1 MKYGIIGAM
10 EEELDWLKSQV
21 DITEELVVANCKFY
35 IGEYAGQEVVLLQ
48 SGIGKVNAAIS
59 TTILH
64 ERFAP
69 DYVINTGSSGGVDPD
84 LNVGDIVIGTETLHH
99 DADATGFGYNY
110 GQIPQMPET
119 FPSHE
124 QLVNKAE
131 KVKEVLPS
139 DVKVTKGLIGTG
151 DSFMSDLGR
160 VTEVSKRFPSIKALE
175 MEAVSIAQVCYQYDT
190 PCLIIRSLSDIAGK
204 ESNVS
209 FKEYLDRAA
218 KNSASFILE
227 ILK

>member
-21 DITEELVVANCKFY
+21 NINEELVVANCKFY
-35 IGEYAGQEVVLLQ
+35 VGEFAGQEVVLLQ

-84 LNVGDIVIGTETLHH
+84 LDVGDIVIGTETVHH
-99 DADATGFGYNY
+99 DADATGFGYQY

-119 FPSHE
+119 FPSNE
-124 QLVNKAE
+124 QLVYKAE

-151 DSFMSDLGR
+151 DSFMSDLDR
-160 VTEVSKRFPSIKALE
+160 VTKVSERFPSIKALE

-204 ESNVS
+204 ESDIS

-227 ILK
+227 MLK